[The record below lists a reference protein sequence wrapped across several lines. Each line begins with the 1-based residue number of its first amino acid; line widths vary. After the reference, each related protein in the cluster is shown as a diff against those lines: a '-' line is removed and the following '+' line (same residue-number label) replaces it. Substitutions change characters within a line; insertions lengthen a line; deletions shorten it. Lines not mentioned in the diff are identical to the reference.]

1 MRMAAQQLLGDRLD
15 HAAEIERALL
25 LGHAGVERDL
35 EQQVAELLAQIVEIA
50 ARDRVGDLIGFF
62 ERVGRD
68 GREILLEVPRA
79 AGAGRAQR
87 RHDLQKPGD
96 VAGRGHGSLPS

>member
-1 MRMAAQQLLGDRLD
+1 MAAQQLLGDRLD

-35 EQQVAELLAQIVEIA
+35 EQQIAELLAQIVEIA
-50 ARDRVGDLIGFF
+50 ARDRVGDLIGLF

-68 GREILLEVPRA
+68 GREILLEVPRT

-87 RHDLQKPGD
+87 RHDFQKP
-96 VAGRGHGSLPS
+96 V